1 MKHLL
6 RLLFMSLL
14 LTVGFGEEPKKPSLK
29 DSLKDW
35 KTLKFI
41 LYTAASDYVPPRPY
55 ILLQRIDADHVVVS
69 TCDRELPIAREIL
82 NAEQAQ
88 KLVDEAVAIY
98 DASKDIV
105 GFAERIAKLPEEQQD
120 DIKKKFPM
128 GFGGCDF
135 RIEIQNS
142 DKHHILHSTI
152 EGDEITKRFDS
163 FIGGQL
169 LLTQQKEKSD
179 KQEK

>member
-1 MKHLL
+1 
-6 RLLFMSLL
+6 MSVL
-14 LTVGFGEEPKKPSLK
+14 LTAGFGAERKKPSLI

-41 LYTAASDYVPPRPY
+41 LYISASDYTPPRPY

-82 NAEQAQ
+82 NAEQAE

-98 DASKDIV
+98 DASNDIV
-105 GFAERIAKLPEEQQD
+105 GFAERIQKLPKEEQD
-120 DIKKKFPM
+120 AIKKQFPM

-142 DKHHILHSTI
+142 KDFHSFQSTI
-152 EGDEITKRFDS
+152 EGNEISKRFDA

-169 LLTQQKEKSD
+169 WLTEQKERSEQKEK
-179 KQEK
+179 

>member
-1 MKHLL
+1 MP
-6 RLLFMSLL
+6 LL

-41 LYTAASDYVPPRPY
+41 LYSAASDYVPPRPY

-69 TCDRELPIAREIL
+69 TCDRELLIAREIL

-105 GFAERIAKLPEEQQD
+105 GFAERIQKLPKEKQD
-120 DIKKKFPM
+120 AIKKKFPM

-135 RIEIQNS
+135 RIEILNS
-142 DKHHILHSTI
+142 KDHHTFQSTI
-152 EGDEITKRFDS
+152 EGNEISKRFDS

-169 LLTQQKEKSD
+169 WLTEQKEKSD
-179 KQEK
+179 QKEK

>member
-1 MKHLL
+1 MP
-6 RLLFMSLL
+6 LL

-41 LYTAASDYVPPRPY
+41 LYSSASDYVPPRPY

-105 GFAERIAKLPEEQQD
+105 GFAERIQKLPKEKQD
-120 DIKKKFPM
+120 AINKRFPM
-128 GFGGCDF
+128 GIGSCDF
-135 RIEIQNS
+135 RIEILNS
-142 DKHHILHSTI
+142 KDHHILHSSI
-152 EGDEITKRFDS
+152 EGNELIKRFDS

-169 LLTQQKEKSD
+169 SLTEQKEKS
-179 KQEK
+179 EKKEK